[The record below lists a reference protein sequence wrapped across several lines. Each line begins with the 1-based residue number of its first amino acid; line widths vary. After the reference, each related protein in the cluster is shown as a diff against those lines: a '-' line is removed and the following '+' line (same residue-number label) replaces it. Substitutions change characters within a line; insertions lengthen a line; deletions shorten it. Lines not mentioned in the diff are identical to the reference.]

1 MGNLFSS
8 IADGASLAS
17 TDDSSDDGRNAKT
30 VTLTTTAFGTF
41 DGTPAR
47 WIPFKD
53 KVLGQAGAAGYDAFF
68 KTTCIITR
76 KNRAANKRIFYLLK
90 LATTGGGASALV
102 SKHEE
107 EQDGHAAW
115 ASLKEH
121 YEGPIA
127 AGEAARLTRT
137 LLLNLRL
144 RSKDDATLHMN
155 DFNKYTDQLTKLKR
169 PETEETL
176 VDLFLDSI
184 LDPKFETAVSLCKQ
198 LKYTTVAQCME
209 AIRFKNTTYARD
221 QLAEQGDTLQN
232 LRAKIRRLEGGGKD
246 EVGKT
251 AAAQTPVKA
260 PATGAGRYHTYKEW
274 QALTP
279 EDRKALL
286 AARGAT
292 KTIRRAKGK
301 RPPPTENDP
310 DAPPMESP
318 PTTP

>member
-1 MGNLFSS
+1 MSS
-8 IADGASLAS
+8 A
-17 TDDSSDDGRNAKT
+17 T
-30 VTLTTTAFGTF
+30 
-41 DGTPAR
+41 
-47 WIPFKD
+47 
-53 KVLGQAGAAGYDAFF
+53 
-68 KTTCIITR
+68 
-76 KNRAANKRIFYLLK
+76 NKRIFYLLK

-115 ASLKEH
+115 TSLKEY

-127 AGEAARLTRT
+127 AGEAARLMRT
-137 LLLNLRL
+137 LLFNLRL

-209 AIRFKNTTYARD
+209 SVRFKNNTSTRD
-221 QLAEQGDTLQN
+221 MVVEQGDTLQN
-232 LRAKIRRLEGGGKD
+232 LRAKIRRLEGGLKE
-246 EVGKT
+246 EVGSTPTTPKT
-251 AAAQTPVKA
+251 PAKLA
-260 PATGAGRYHTYKEW
+260 PTTGEGKYHSYKDW

-279 EDRKALL
+279 EQRKAILI
-286 AARGAT
+286 ARGT
-292 KTIRRAKGK
+292 LKTA
-301 RPPPTENDP
+301 
-310 DAPPMESP
+310 
-318 PTTP
+318 